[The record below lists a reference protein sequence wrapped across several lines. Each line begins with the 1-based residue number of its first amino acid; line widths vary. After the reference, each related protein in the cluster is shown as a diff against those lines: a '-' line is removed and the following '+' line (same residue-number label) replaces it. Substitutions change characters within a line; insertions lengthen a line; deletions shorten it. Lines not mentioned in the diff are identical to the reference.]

1 MGFLLTIHII
11 VCVFLILVI
20 LIQVG
25 RGASTGARFGGGGG
39 QTFFGPTGATT
50 FLGKAVITLAII
62 FVIITVLL
70 SILYTGGKPPTIK

>member
-11 VCVFLILVI
+11 VCVFLILAI

-25 RGASTGARFGGGGG
+25 RGASTGASFGGGG
-39 QTFFGPTGATT
+39 QTFFGPTGEAT
-50 FLGKAVITLAII
+50 FLGKVIIVLAII

-70 SILYTGGKPPTIK
+70 SISYTGGRPPAIE